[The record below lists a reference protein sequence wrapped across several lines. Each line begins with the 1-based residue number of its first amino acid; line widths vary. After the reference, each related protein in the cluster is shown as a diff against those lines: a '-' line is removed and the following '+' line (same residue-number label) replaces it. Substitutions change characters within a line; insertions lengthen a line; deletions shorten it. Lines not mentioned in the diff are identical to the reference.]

1 MNKPLRITLAVV
13 TGVVLWGIV
22 WNLFTLAGT
31 MLIPDELAP
40 NMPITHVG
48 ILIAYLVISIPVSI
62 LAGFAGAK
70 VAAEHAGTAIK
81 ILAGVQL
88 AIGIFVEVT
97 YWDLMPAWY
106 HIIFLAIVVPATLK
120 GGQMAGTKGAE

>member
-1 MNKPLRITLAVV
+1 MNKPLRITLAIV

-22 WNLFTLAGT
+22 WNLFTIAGT

-48 ILIAYLVISIPVSI
+48 ILIAYLVISVPVSI
-62 LAGFAGAK
+62 LAGYAGAK
-70 VAAEHAGTAIK
+70 VAAEHATVAIK

-88 AIGIFVEVT
+88 AIGVFVEVT
-97 YWDLMPAWY
+97 YWELMPAWY
-106 HIIFLAIVVPATLK
+106 HIIFLALIVPATLK
-120 GGQMAGTKGAE
+120 GGQMASGK